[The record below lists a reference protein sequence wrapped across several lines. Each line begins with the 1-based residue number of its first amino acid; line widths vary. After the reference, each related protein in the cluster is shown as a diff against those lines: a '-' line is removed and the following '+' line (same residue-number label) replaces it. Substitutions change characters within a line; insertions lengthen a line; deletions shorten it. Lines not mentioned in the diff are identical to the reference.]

1 MPKDCFII
9 CPIDSEGSEVR
20 SRSDK
25 LFKHLFKPVLEGLG
39 YNPIRA
45 DQIDEVGNITSQIID
60 LLVEAPLVIADLSG
74 HNPNVFYELGI
85 RHTIRKPY
93 IQFIAKGDR
102 LPFDV
107 APIRSIVID
116 HTDLDSVESA
126 KKSLKNQIRA
136 YEQGAHVYS
145 PVSVENMKNFMEI
158 KPSAYEEAY
167 ENFVK
172 LLCYAIG
179 RYNGYVSNLSPNER
193 KYTKVGVLEQMNEVK
208 GRKMQLLSV
217 CGEHVRTIILDAG
230 SDWLNDIYSF
240 GKTAPLIEQRLSEE
254 AFRDRS

>member
-1 MPKDCFII
+1 MTKDCFII

-25 LFKHLFKPVLEGLG
+25 LLKHLFKPVLVDLG

-45 DQIDEVGNITSQIID
+45 DQIDKVGNITSQIID
-60 LLVEAPLVIADLSG
+60 LLVKAPLVIADLSG

-93 IQFIAKGDR
+93 IQVIAKGDR

-107 APIRSIVID
+107 ASIRSIVID

-126 KKSLKNQIRA
+126 KKSLISQIRA
-136 YEQGAHVYS
+136 YEQGAHVDS
-145 PVSVENMKNFMEI
+145 PVSVENMKYFMEI
-158 KPSAYEEAY
+158 KPSVYEEAY
-167 ENFVK
+167 DSFAR

-179 RYNGYVSNLSPNER
+179 RYNGYASDLSPNER

-208 GRKMQLLSV
+208 AKKIKLLSV
-217 CGEHVRTIILDAG
+217 CGEHVRSILLDAG
-230 SDWLNDIYSF
+230 SDWLNDIESF
-240 GKTAPLIEQRLSEE
+240 GKTAPLVEKRLSEE
-254 AFRDRS
+254 AFKDRI